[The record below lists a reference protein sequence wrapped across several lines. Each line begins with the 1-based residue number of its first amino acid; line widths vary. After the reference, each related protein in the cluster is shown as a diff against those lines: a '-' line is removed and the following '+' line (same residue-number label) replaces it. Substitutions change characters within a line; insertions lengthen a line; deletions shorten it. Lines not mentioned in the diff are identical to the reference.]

1 MEPIPAPRLIDL
13 RGGIDGAVKRSL
25 FRLIEKPV
33 ESVLSLSVVNR
44 LYAESLTMPGESG
57 NYFGRVL
64 DVLNITYHVSD
75 EDRAKIPTRGPVVVV
90 ANHPFGGADGVVMG
104 DLLTGVRSDVR
115 LMGNQLL
122 ASVPQLR
129 DQVIAVDAFGGREA
143 VRSNVAPMKACI
155 RWLKQGGVLGVF
167 PSGTVSHLKVLDKR
181 ITDPAWHPNVAALV
195 RRTGATVVPVFFE
208 GRNSMMFQL
217 AGLVHRGLRTALL
230 PKELLKR
237 SHTKLSVFVGRP
249 IGPDKIGRYEDD
261 QTLIDY
267 LRWKTYML
275 RHRTSPIRPRF
286 MPRPKP
292 AAPTV
297 EEPVVAAV
305 PPAELVAEIRSLP
318 AGAELCGHGDYQVFI
333 AEARHIPRML
343 QEIGR
348 LREITFR
355 EVSEGTGRALDL
367 DGFDQDYL
375 HLFMWN
381 KATSELVGSYRL
393 GRVDD
398 LLAKQGRRGL
408 YTSTLFKYNLGFLE
422 RLGPALELGRSFV
435 RKEYQRKPASLALI
449 WRGIGEFLVR
459 NPHYKILFGP
469 VSISKDYQG
478 LSRQLMV
485 ELLESHRSDQTLGG
499 LVKAKNPPRQ
509 RLDKEERAVL
519 ESLVKDVDDISTLVS
534 EIEDDG
540 RGMPVLLKHY
550 LRLNARLLSF
560 NVDETFGSCIDGLIV
575 VDLRTTDPKI
585 LKRFMGDEGHARFTA
600 TP

>member
-33 ESVLSLSVVNR
+33 ESVLSLSTVNR
-44 LYAESLTMPGESG
+44 LYAESLSPHESR

-64 DVLNITYHVSD
+64 EVLNIQYKVSD
-75 EDRAKIPTRGPVVVV
+75 EDRAKIPTSGPVVVV
-90 ANHPFGGADGVVMG
+90 ANHPFGGADGVVLG
-104 DLLTGVRSDVR
+104 DLLTGVRNDVR

-129 DQVIAVDAFGGREA
+129 DQVIAVDAFGGRDA
-143 VRSNVAPMKACI
+143 IRSNVAPMKACV
-155 RWLKQGGVLGVF
+155 RWLRQGGVLGIF
-167 PSGTVSHLKVLDKR
+167 PSGTVSHLKVRDAC
-181 ITDPAWHPNVAALV
+181 ISDPAWHANVAALV

-217 AGLVHRGLRTALL
+217 AGLVHPGLRTALL

-237 SHTKLSVFVGRP
+237 SHSKLTVYVGRP
-249 IGPDKIGRYEDD
+249 ITADKFGRYEDD

-286 MPRPKP
+286 MPRKRPTV
-292 AAPTV
+292 AAPS
-297 EEPVVAAV
+297 EPVIAAV
-305 PPAELVAEIRSLP
+305 PSAELVAEVAGLP
-318 AGAELCGHGDYQVFI
+318 ASAELCAQGDYQVFI
-333 AEARHIPRML
+333 TQAGQIPRML

-355 EVSEGTGRALDL
+355 EVSEGTGQALDI
-367 DGFDQDYL
+367 DGYDQHYL

-381 KATSELVGSYRL
+381 RAKSELVGSYRL

-398 LLAKQGRRGL
+398 LLAEQGPRGL
-408 YTSTLFKYNLGFLE
+408 YTATLFKFNAGFLQ

-449 WRGIGEFLVR
+449 WRGIGEYLVR

-469 VSISKDYQG
+469 VSISKEYQG
-478 LSRQLMV
+478 LSRQVMV
-485 ELLESHRSDQTLGG
+485 EFLESYRSDQTLGG
-499 LVKAKNPPRQ
+499 LVKAKNPPRE
-509 RLDKEERAVL
+509 RLDKEERSVL
-519 ESLVKDVDDISTLVS
+519 QSLVKCVDDISTLVS

-540 RGMPVLLKHY
+540 RGIPVLLKHY

-585 LKRFMGDEGHARFTA
+585 LKRFMGEEGHARFA
-600 TP
+600 ASP

>member
-1 MEPIPAPRLIDL
+1 MEPIPAPRLIDI

-33 ESVLSLSVVNR
+33 ESVLSVSNFNR
-44 LYAESLTMPGESG
+44 LYAESLTLPESG
-57 NYFGRVL
+57 NYFRRVL
-64 DVLNITYHVSD
+64 DVLNIRYHVSD
-75 EDRAKIPTRGPVVVV
+75 EDRAKIPTSGPVVVV
-90 ANHPFGGADGVVMG
+90 ANHPFGGADGVVLG
-104 DLLTGVRSDVR
+104 DLLMGVRGDLR
-115 LMGNQLL
+115 LLGNQLL
-122 ASVPQLR
+122 ATIPQLR
-129 DQVIAVDAFGGREA
+129 DQVIAVDAFGGRDA
-143 VRSNVAPMKACI
+143 VRSNVAPMKACV

-167 PSGTVSHLKVLDKR
+167 PSGTVSHLKVRDAC
-181 ITDPAWHPNVAALV
+181 ISDPAWHSNVAALV

-217 AGLVHRGLRTALL
+217 AGLVHPSLRTALL

-237 SHTKLSVFVGRP
+237 SHSKLSVFVGRP
-249 IGPDKIGRYEDD
+249 IGPDKFNRYEDD

-286 MPRPKP
+286 MPRRRP
-292 AAPTV
+292 AAEV
-297 EEPVVAAV
+297 ASEPVVDAV
-305 PPAELVAEIRSLP
+305 PASDLAAEVAGLP
-318 AGAELCGHGDYQVFI
+318 ASAELCAQGDYQVFI
-333 AEARHIPRML
+333 AQAGQIPRML

-355 EVSEGTGRALDL
+355 EVSEGTGRALDI
-367 DGFDQDYL
+367 DGYDQNYL

-381 KATSELVGSYRL
+381 RAKTELVGSYRL

-398 LLAKQGRRGL
+398 LLEQQGTRGL
-408 YTSTLFKYNLGFLE
+408 YTATLFKFNAGFLQ

-449 WRGIGEFLVR
+449 WRGIGEYLVR

-469 VSISKDYQG
+469 VSISKEYQG
-478 LSRQLMV
+478 LSRQVMV
-485 ELLESHRSDQTLGG
+485 EFLESYRSDQTLGG

-509 RLDKEERAVL
+509 RLDKEERSVL
-519 ESLVKDVDDISTLVS
+519 QSLVKCVDDISTLVS

-540 RGMPVLLKHY
+540 RGIPMLLKHY

-585 LKRFMGDEGHARFTA
+585 LKRFMGEEGHARFA
-600 TP
+600 AAS